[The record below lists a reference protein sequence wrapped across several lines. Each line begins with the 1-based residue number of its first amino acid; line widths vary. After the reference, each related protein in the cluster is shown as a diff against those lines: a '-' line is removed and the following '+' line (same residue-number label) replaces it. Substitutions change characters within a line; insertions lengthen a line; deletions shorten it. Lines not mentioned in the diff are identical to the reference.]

1 MQSCTLEKDKKI
13 EYNITKDVKNLF
25 KVEKEIDDT
34 TIKDVR
40 NLFRSKKEID
50 DTTVKGIRNL
60 FRLEIFH
67 DLEIIIS
74 KEKCRNIS
82 GREMCVMKYYSELRY
97 AEKVSIKERLC
108 SFKFVMIRK
117 Y

>member
-1 MQSCTLEKDKKI
+1 MKKTKKI
-13 EYNITKDVKNLF
+13 EYNIIKDVKNLF
-25 KVEKEIDDT
+25 RVE
-34 TIKDVR
+34 
-40 NLFRSKKEID
+40 KEID

-74 KEKCRNIS
+74 KEKCSNIS

-97 AEKVSIKERLC
+97 AEKVSFKERLC
-108 SFKFVMIRK
+108 SFNFVMIRK